1 MKSPKNM
8 RIIEID
14 ITNACDRRCSNCTRL
29 CGHQQKPFFMD
40 FETFKRA
47 VDSLDGYQ
55 GIRSLMGGEPTL
67 HPEFERFIE
76 YLGTKFPERKNP
88 MVKPQRADKFIEKVQ
103 QVEFSNF
110 EEIDEGMPRMDIVG
124 AGMFSNM
131 GATFK
136 KYYEVISD
144 ILPFMGLNDHLNT
157 IYHQSALI
165 TRKELGIPDDEWVKL
180 RDKCWLQNEWSAGIT
195 PKGCFFCE
203 VAGVLDML
211 LDGPGGWPIEPGWW
225 KRTPDQFGDQLHWCE
240 LCGFA
245 LDTFTRDS
253 SEEVDDI
260 SPEWYERLK
269 AIKSPK
275 LASGRANV
283 LKIENGEIAEESK
296 LENKHFSSAMP
307 YIEHYEDR
315 FNAQNSVLFTREAEE
330 AVIDAGDGFG
340 IELNRVI
347 SRAKDWVIV
356 HSSNVILADDH
367 MEQIGKYVLN
377 PGTMH
382 YIDLSRSDDARFVKN
397 ADTEKSGYAALF
409 SKNAISLR
417 RIGFD
422 RVAGL
427 QSMQE
432 LVDMW
437 QNYKIIELSSAF
449 DREDDLS
456 DKLQGKRFAIWGA
469 GVAGNAAINIIRKAD
484 GEIVLLVDKDET
496 RSGEQF
502 NNMQIRPINEL
513 QRLIDDPDSYDHL
526 LVANYSKF
534 YEIRKAAI
542 EMGIPAEKIWFISDL
557 NRELYGGR

>member
-1 MKSPKNM
+1 MKSPQNM

-14 ITNACDRRCSNCTRL
+14 ITNACDKRCSNCTRL

-40 FETFKRA
+40 FDTFKRA

-76 YLGTKFPERKNP
+76 YLGSKFPKRKNP
-88 MVKPQRADKFIEKVQ
+88 LVKPLRSDEFIEKVQ
-103 QVEFSNF
+103 QVETGNF
-110 EEIDEGMPRMDIVG
+110 QEIDEGMPRMDIVG

-131 GATFK
+131 GATFR

-165 TRKELGIPDDEWVKL
+165 TRKELGIPDDEWLKL
-180 RDKCWLQNEWSAGIT
+180 RDRCWLQNEWSAGIT

-253 SEEVDDI
+253 AEEVDDI

-269 AIKSPK
+269 ELKSPK
-275 LASGRANV
+275 LLSGRANV

-296 LENKHFSSAMP
+296 RENKHFSAMMP

-315 FNAQNSVLFTREAEE
+315 FNAQNSVLFTKEYEE
-330 AVIDAGDGFG
+330 ACIEDGPDFG
-340 IELNRVI
+340 KNLNI
-347 SRAKDWVIV
+347 TLEKAKEWVLI
-356 HSSNVILADDH
+356 HSKNVYMRPDYA
-367 MEQIGKYVLN
+367 EQFGKYVLN

-382 YIDLSRSDDARFVKN
+382 FIDLENSTDARFVVN
-397 ADTEKSGYAALF
+397 AETAGSGYAALF
-409 SKNAISLR
+409 SKRAISLR
-417 RIGFD
+417 KIGFD
-422 RVAGL
+422 GVAQLKGIY
-427 QSMQE
+427 E
-432 LVDMW
+432 LIGKW
-437 QNYKIIELSSAF
+437 QKDKVYELSSAF
-449 DREDDLS
+449 DRDDELAG
-456 DKLQGKRFAIWGA
+456 KLKGKKIAVWGA
-469 GVAGNAAINIIRKAD
+469 GAAGNRAIKLIEKAD
-484 GEIVLLVDKDET
+484 GDIVLLVDGDMHREGESFHGLSISPVEAIK
-496 RSGEQF
+496 SGVLF
-502 NNMQIRPINEL
+502 DYL
-513 QRLIDDPDSYDHL
+513 LI
-526 LVANYSKF
+526 ANYTQF
-534 YEIRKAAI
+534 YEMRNEAI
-542 EMGIPAEKIWFISDL
+542 NRLSVAEDKIWFVSDL
-557 NRELYGGR
+557 NRLLFGEYRR

>member
-14 ITNACDRRCSNCTRL
+14 ITNACDKRCSNCTRL
-29 CGHQQKPFFMD
+29 CGHHQKPYFMD

-55 GIRSLMGGEPTL
+55 GIRSMMGGEPTL

-76 YLGTKFPERKNP
+76 YLGSKFPERKNP

-103 QVEFSNF
+103 EVEFSNF

-144 ILPFMGLNDHLNT
+144 TLPFMGLNDHLNT

-240 LCGFA
+240 FCGFA
-245 LDTFTRDS
+245 LETFTRDS

-269 AIKSPK
+269 ELKSTK
-275 LASGRANV
+275 LASGRVNV

-296 LENKHFSSAMP
+296 RENKHFSSAMP
-307 YIEHYEDR
+307 YIEHYGDR
-315 FNAQNSVLFTREAEE
+315 FNAQNSVLFTHEYEE
-330 AVIDAGDGFG
+330 AVIPDGQGFG
-340 IELNRVI
+340 SELNKAL
-347 SRAKDWVIV
+347 SRADEWVVV
-356 HSSNVILADDH
+356 HSDNVVMQDDFSK
-367 MEQIGKYVLN
+367 QIGRYVLN
-377 PGTMH
+377 PGTLH
-382 YIDLSRSDDARFVKN
+382 YIDLSSSSDTRFVSN
-397 ADTEKSGYAALF
+397 ADSEQTGYAALF
-409 SKNAISLR
+409 SKRARSLR
-417 RIGFD
+417 SLGFD
-422 RVAGL
+422 GVAQLGGFK
-427 QSMQE
+427 E
-432 LVDMW
+432 LVDKW
-437 QNYKIIELSSAF
+437 QQEKIVDLSSDF
-449 DREDDLS
+449 DVDDGLE
-456 DKLQGKRFAIWGA
+456 DKLAGMRLVIWGA
-469 GVAGNAAINIIRKAD
+469 GVAGGAAVDVVNKAGGNIVFLAD
-484 GEIVLLVDKDET
+484 KNECREGEVFHGLKVHRLY
-496 RSGEQF
+496 
-502 NNMQIRPINEL
+502 EL
-513 QRLIDDPDSYDHL
+513 YKFCENSNSYDYL
-526 LVANYSKF
+526 LIANYSQF
-534 YEIRKAAI
+534 YDIKDEAI
-542 EMGIPAEKIWFISDL
+542 SNGIPSSRIWFISDL
-557 NRELYGGR
+557 NKKLYG